1 MGYCGNWRPRSVLS
15 WEGRMR
21 RGSPRGVVSFY
32 FRNLSWFGR
41 SFPQGVVDNC
51 SGGASVAHGARP
63 KGSRPGWQEGSRPAR
78 VVPCQLKSGRG
89 RRQTTCKPGSVRHPL
104 RGAGAAIPLG
114 RALLRAS
121 RDQPGRRGQSTPAST
136 LSRHAGRPYSVL
148 LPVGFALPPLL
159 PGARCALAAPFH
171 PCLRRLSLAGR
182 PAPAVCFLWHFPWGR
197 PRRLLA
203 GTVLRWSP
211 DFPPPGLPPAAAARP
226 SGRGVMRP
234 RRRRVNYRPR
244 SRLIRSHAA
253 LIRATFSLARAM
265 NSGGTPRL
273 ARLSGWFSRISWRQ
287 AARSA
292 SSAMSRGTPSTA

>member
-1 MGYCGNWRPRSVLS
+1 MAPVQGMERH
-15 WEGRMR
+15 GRDDR
-21 RGSPRGVVSFY
+21 R
-32 FRNLSWFGR
+32 
-41 SFPQGVVDNC
+41 
-51 SGGASVAHGARP
+51 
-63 KGSRPGWQEGSRPAR
+63 RPAR
-78 VVPCQLKSGRG
+78 VAPCQLKSGRG
-89 RRQTTCKPGSVRHPL
+89 RRQTACKPGSVRHPL
-104 RGAGAAIPLG
+104 RGAEAAIPLG

-244 SRLIRSHAA
+244 SRLIRSPSPRLRGRSGDPSPRLRGRSAGRRGTGSGGVPDHRPRSRLIRSHAA
-253 LIRATFSLARAM
+253 LMRATFSLARAM

-287 AARSA
+287 AARTA
-292 SSAMSRGTPSTA
+292 SSVMSRGTPSTA